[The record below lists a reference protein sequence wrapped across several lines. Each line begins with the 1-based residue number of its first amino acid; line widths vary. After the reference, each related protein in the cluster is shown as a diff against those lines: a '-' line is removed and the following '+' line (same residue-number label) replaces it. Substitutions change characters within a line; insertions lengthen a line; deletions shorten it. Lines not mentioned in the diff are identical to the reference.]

1 MDVAR
6 QCLGYL
12 VAHLEA
18 EAGAIEIQI
27 ELVVLVK
34 ATEAR
39 GVQRYF
45 QGKVVESSSQLTVA
59 LLSVFKSAFT
69 PLPRP

>member
-27 ELVVLVK
+27 ELVVLVT

-45 QGKVVESSSQLTVA
+45 QGKVVVVELVHRGFIVG
-59 LLSVFKSAFT
+59 L
-69 PLPRP
+69 